1 MSDLVHT
8 LRLTFVSGLGPVLI
22 RRAVELFGSAELACR
37 ASPADWQRI
46 EGIGEKTARAVCAGM
61 LAAEQRAE
69 KEVSKA
75 ADLGVRIL
83 SWTDPDYPPLMRDLP
98 DAPAVL
104 YIKGEPQPAT
114 DRFGVAIVGSRACT
128 QYGLE
133 QAARFGRA
141 LAQSGLTIVSGGA
154 RGIDTAAHRAALD
167 VGART
172 SVVLGCGIDF
182 TYPPENVDLFRRV
195 AAQGMIVSELPI
207 GTAPAAE
214 NFPGR
219 NRIIAGM
226 SLGVLVVEAARG
238 SGSLIT
244 AKDSVERYGR
254 EAMAIPGRIDSPA
267 SQGSLELI
275 KQGGAAMVLDP
286 GDCIKVLESPARQQ
300 MEGTLGNRAAALHAL
315 AAQSHREAEADTV
328 AEAQLPASRSRT
340 KTNATPQT
348 RATPPMQAPQGLPLN
363 TTQQAV
369 LQALGKPM
377 TLDELV
383 LATGLQAQQIRSE
396 LTLLEVTKR
405 VKRKGEKVE
414 RA

>member
-1 MSDLVHT
+1 MST
-8 LRLTFVSGLGPVLI
+8 SSPILRLTLTPGLGPVLI
-22 RRAVELFGSAELACR
+22 RRAVELFGSSQAACD
-37 ASPADWQRI
+37 ASPAMWQRV
-46 EGIGEKTARAVCAGM
+46 EGVGEKTARAI
-61 LAAEQRAE
+61 AAALPATLQRAE
-69 KEVSKA
+69 KELARA
-75 ADLGVRIL
+75 ADLGVQL
-83 SWTDPDYPPLMRDLP
+83 LTLEDAEYPSLMRGLP
-98 DAPAVL
+98 DAPPLL
-104 YIKGEPQPAT
+104 YIKGTPQPST

-133 QAARFGRA
+133 QAARFARA

-154 RGIDTAAHRAALD
+154 RGVDTAAHRAALD

-172 SVVLGCGIDF
+172 IVVLGCGIDY
-182 TYPPENVDLFRRV
+182 TYPPENVDLFKRV
-195 AAQGMIVSELPI
+195 AGQGMIVSELPI

-244 AKDSVERYGR
+244 AKDAVERYGR
-254 EAMAIPGRIDSPA
+254 EAMAIPGRVDSPA

-300 MEGTLGNRAAALHAL
+300 MEGRLDSRAAALHAF
-315 AAQSHREAEADTV
+315 AAQSQREAQDDVEIVERDIDVHADEELFTKPASNSKKALLPV
-328 AEAQLPASRSRT
+328 SAAQQAILGALQLP
-340 KTNATPQT
+340 QT
-348 RATPPMQAPQGLPLN
+348 IDQLI
-363 TTQQAV
+363 V
-369 LQALGKPM
+369 
-377 TLDELV
+377 
-383 LATGLQAQQIRSE
+383 ATGLTANQARAE

-405 VKRKGEKVE
+405 IKRRGDRIEK
-414 RA
+414 A